1 MDNSFEKLINRILDG
16 RYKIENVV
24 GIGGMAYVL
33 KAIDLKDDNKPV
45 AIKILNEEFNGDENA
60 VKRFVNESEA
70 VRMVDSPY
78 IVKINDI
85 AITDSLKYIVMEFI
99 DGITLKDYIDKVGA
113 LGWKE
118 AVHYVRQILKAL
130 SHAHDK
136 GIIHRDIK
144 PQNVMLLRDGKVK
157 VTDFGIAKTPTS
169 EALTMTDKA
178 IGTVNYI
185 SPEQASGGKV
195 DMIDTAEKSYTGKYL
210 EKNRKLYKL
219 LGMLGKNAT

>member
-1 MDNSFEKLINRILDG
+1 MDNTFEKLINRVLDG

-33 KAIDLKDDNKPV
+33 KAIDLMNDNKPV
-45 AIKILNEEFNGDENA
+45 AVKILNEEFNGDENA

-70 VRMVDSPY
+70 VAMVDSPY
-78 IVKINDI
+78 IVKILDV
-85 AITDSLKYIVMEFI
+85 AMTDNLKYIVMEFI

-118 AVHYVRQILKAL
+118 AVHYVRQILKGL

-136 GIIHRDIK
+136 GIVHRDIK

-157 VTDFGIAKTPTS
+157 VTS
-169 EALTMTDKA
+169 ALQRCPHP
-178 IGTVNYI
+178 
-185 SPEQASGGKV
+185 S
-195 DMIDTAEKSYTGKYL
+195 
-210 EKNRKLYKL
+210 L
-219 LGMLGKNAT
+219 LQ